1 MSSFP
6 ICSGKYISCPCPYHY
21 DTRGRSNKSS
31 LQSFREGK
39 TTCLEVTLQ
48 EEMCLS
54 TWEQMQ
60 VRFIMVASAGEVMD
74 DWQRS
79 MNEWKHNSR
88 LCSCFTWWWPCLGL
102 SDLKAT
108 TIKWEQL
115 TLTKHRPSTN
125 SELSTPH
132 VIAHRFCA
140 TIVWSSNH
148 LYAYFAH
155 VETEVYRTEI
165 SCPKS
170 HRIHNQAAW
179 LQSPCFEPWTTVP
192 HRPHWWEVTASSL
205 FYVLDSW
212 IQFPCPSVPR
222 GKVWGTLSQLQQW
235 SFTFTN
241 CLVRWM
247 KTTVKRQ

>member
-1 MSSFP
+1 MSLFP

-60 VRFIMVASAGEVMD
+60 VRFIMVASAGEVTD

-88 LCSCFTWWWPCLGL
+88 LFSCFTWWWPCLGL

-140 TIVWSSNH
+140 TTVCSSNH

-155 VETEVYRTEI
+155 VETEVYRTKLSQI
-165 SCPKS
+165 SQNSQPGSQAPESMLWALNHSATQTPLVRS
-170 HRIHNQAAW
+170 H
-179 LQSPCFEPWTTVP
+179 CFIM
-192 HRPHWWEVTASSL
+192 
-205 FYVLDSW
+205 D
-212 IQFPCPSVPR
+212 SVP
-222 GKVWGTLSQLQQW
+222 LSLCPQREGLRYPESASTMVIHIYKLSW
-235 SFTFTN
+235 E
-241 CLVRWM
+241 M
-247 KTTVKRQ
+247 KNEDNS